1 MCLALALACNKEII
15 PNAPIEVTEGEEVTL
30 SMSVSVPGME
40 VATRA
45 LGEYGYTDGAHPSLW
60 VVVFDQQGYLVETAK
75 AYDPEYTDISEDHKT
90 TTQFSVDL
98 HATPEPCIIHYLL
111 NYSGDNLDLSY
122 GHETSVIGALTVEN
136 KDVYWQRK
144 LLPGGINDNVDY
156 VATNFTQIPLV
167 RNFAKITVTES
178 ADNFTLTGF
187 YVLNV
192 PKSGT
197 VAPLSNGAFVN
208 YQPTVPTGQT
218 LYGVL
223 TSGGYLG
230 NMPDGVEFSN
240 TAAPAADAFKTD
252 AVYLYENTYSQN
264 ATLVPT
270 ILIKG
275 RFGTDTD
282 DTYYKADLLTNN
294 LATGLQDYA
303 HILRNFHYVLNIK
316 SVVASGKSDPQGA
329 IAAAANNNLSGS
341 VEIKDLTNVTNGQAG
356 IYVSF
361 TDTTLVSSNP
371 IVLKYKFVPDITT
384 PAETNNGRVTVVAPA
399 GNVLA
404 SEAVTGSDIT
414 SGSWNGWRTLTI
426 RPKELPN
433 STQEQTIVLYDQATL
448 LRREVLIRLRPK
460 LTMEVQ
466 CVPESVASVPGTP
479 VVVNIKIP
487 QGLNKALFPLEF
499 AIEAN
504 TTAANN
510 TSLKQYISP
519 AKSENTSVRT
529 GETIVTET
537 NTNGTL
543 KYAGAKSYQYIKTL
557 SYEDYEKLSV
567 SGTQVVL
574 PVYFV
579 TNTAASASTVYV
591 SNMYF
596 NDANGT
602 FGNFNA
608 TYNFAELEFG
618 GRVLPGVGNDVT
630 FTFNMDTDAPTNQV
644 TVTLVGLKP
653 ATGSALTQVEGTSN
667 QYSFTPS
674 ATSTNPAV
682 TLNLVTTQEYG
693 NVSVML
699 AANSYVGAVATAPQ
713 DLYSFSDLAF
723 SGNVPAKKDEG
734 VTFTFNMDTAAPNVP
749 VTVTLVGLEP
759 ATGSGL
765 THVEGTS
772 NQYTFTP
779 SEEDVTTDDPE
790 VALSL
795 ITTQESGTVSVSLA
809 AGQYNNASMSAVQAN
824 EITIEI
830 ASSESIQFDWNNNND
845 PNTLKSISIPDGGVV
860 DYTDF
865 DISSEWVQSGY
876 GWTEEWSISFEGL
889 VFVGEGINDDT
900 IVTIVVGRGTSNNNN
915 VTFTPTIGALKGN

>member
-111 NYSGDNLDLSY
+111 NYSDDDNLDLSY
-122 GHETSVIGALTVEN
+122 GHETSVIGALNVEN

-144 LLPGGINDNVDY
+144 SLPGGINDNVDY
-156 VATNFTQIPLV
+156 VAANFTQIPLV

-460 LTMEVQ
+460 LIMEVE

-499 AIEAN
+499 AIESN
-504 TTAANN
+504 TSAANN

-519 AKSENTSVRT
+519 AMSENTSVRT

-557 SYEDYEKLSV
+557 SYEDYVKLSV

-596 NDANGT
+596 RDASDT
-602 FGNFNA
+602 FDNVNA
-608 TYNFAELEFG
+608 TYA
-618 GRVLPGVGNDVT
+618 
-630 FTFNMDTDAPTNQV
+630 
-644 TVTLVGLKP
+644 
-653 ATGSALTQVEGTSN
+653 
-667 QYSFTPS
+667 
-674 ATSTNPAV
+674 
-682 TLNLVTTQEYG
+682 
-693 NVSVML
+693 
-699 AANSYVGAVATAPQ
+699 
-713 DLYSFSDLAF
+713 FSDLAF
-723 SGNVPAKKDEG
+723 DGHVPLGSDQDVKLK
-734 VTFTFNMDTAAPNVP
+734 FNMNSASYNTP
-749 VTVTLVGLEP
+749 VTITLIGLKR
-759 ATGSGL
+759 ADG
-765 THVEGTS
+765 
-772 NQYTFTP
+772 
-779 SEEDVTTDDPE
+779 
-790 VALSL
+790 
-795 ITTQESGTVSVSLA
+795 TTQFTLTPDDADVELNLKTTKESGTVAVLLA
-809 AGQYNNASMSAVQAN
+809 AENYAGAILAAVQKDR
-824 EITIEI
+824 ITIAQSAPI
-830 ASSESIQFDWNNNND
+830 SFTRRNNITPNMIESISVENANVTYGGATFGGNNNNR
-845 PNTLKSISIPDGGVV
+845 NV
-860 DYTDF
+860 
-865 DISSEWVQSGY
+865 
-876 GWTEEWSISFEGL
+876 SFTNL
-889 VFVGEGINDDT
+889 VFESVSIILPDSAT
-900 IVTIVVGRGTSNNNN
+900 VTIVVNNQQYYDSGGQNAERGR
-915 VTFTPTIGALKGN
+915 VTITTTIGKLKGN